1 MKLRNLLENHLGISQ
16 HTNYK
21 IDDHEVEMAITD
33 LRAIAD
39 MAAKL
44 AEHFKQEQPQE
55 LEGWVQS
62 KITKAAD
69 YMQAVYTNHVYGE
82 HDCGCGSNVQGLSEI
97 NPNSTCCGRC
107 GHFHVKGTSC
117 PKPYFTGKNHCRNR
131 PRK

>member
-1 MKLRNLLENHLGISQ
+1 MKLRKLIENLYQQATGQS
-16 HTNYK
+16 
-21 IDDHEVEMAITD
+21 DDHEVEMAITD
-33 LRAIAD
+33 LKAISD

-44 AEHFKQEQPQE
+44 AEHLSQEKPTE

-69 YMQAVYTNHVYGE
+69 YMEAVYKNHVYGE
-82 HDCGCGSNVQGLSEI
+82 HDCGCGTKLQEEA

-107 GHFHVKGTSC
+107 GRFHVKGTAC
-117 PKPYFTGKNHCRNR
+117 PKPFLTGEKHCRNR

>member
-1 MKLRNLLENHLGISQ
+1 MKLRNLLENHLGLSQ
-16 HTNYK
+16 PTGGGFA
-21 IDDHEVEMAITD
+21 DHEVEMAITD
-33 LRAIAD
+33 LKAVAD

-44 AEHFKQEQPQE
+44 AEHLEQEQPQE

-69 YMQAVYTNHVYGE
+69 YMEAVYKNHVYGE
-82 HDCGCGSNVQGLSEI
+82 HDCGCGSNARGLAEA

-107 GHFHVKGTSC
+107 GHFHVKDTPC
-117 PKPYFTGKNHCRNR
+117 PKPFLTGDKHCRNR